1 MKRLGS
7 EKKERNKNGK
17 RRKVLILLVI
27 IFALLAAFITGYK
40 LHVSS
45 KKQDAKEKKTA
56 SESAD
61 PEGESFDDLD
71 LAEGDIGLI
80 ETVTY
85 PDSYTEE
92 EASQQGS
99 IQEISYTVDALGNA
113 AESGDAGTYE
123 KSAIVYLPYG
133 YSEENQYNII
143 YLAHGMGGTQ
153 YTFPGKPGEPESSDF
168 KKLVDHMIEDDLME
182 PVIIVFPTIT
192 PSVSSNDEEYEDKLM
207 SVMQNEYVSTLIPL
221 MESTFS
227 TYAES
232 TDKAGLLASRDHR
245 CMSGFSMGGCLT
257 WRMLWHETG
266 YFRYY
271 LPFSMVADYHN
282 VTNIADTSQFMY
294 QDMQAA
300 GYSGEDFEI
309 YCASGTK
316 DYTNLFVREQVN
328 DLLEYSD
335 LFTYTSTGWED
346 GNLMYAEWPGHYHRY
361 YESYPYFFCGFLRTF
376 PTEKTSSYM
385 QDTDAA
391 TRESEK

>member
-1 MKRLGS
+1 MKRAGR
-7 EKKERNKNGK
+7 EKKRRNKNRM
-17 RRKVLILLVI
+17 RRKRLILLVI
-27 IFALLAAFITGYK
+27 IFALFAAFFTAYRLYI
-40 LHVSS
+40 SS
-45 KKQDAKEKKTA
+45 KRQDAKGKKNA
-56 SESAD
+56 SESAE
-61 PEGESFDDLD
+61 PKGESFDDLD
-71 LAEGDIGLI
+71 LAEGEIGLI

-99 IQEISYTVDALGNA
+99 IQEITYTVDALGNA
-113 AESGDAGTYE
+113 AESGDADSYE

-133 YSEENQYNII
+133 YSEENQYNIV

-153 YTFPGKPGEPESSDF
+153 YTFPGKPGEPESSAF
-168 KKLVDHMIEDDLME
+168 KKLLDHMIEDDLIE
-182 PVIIVFPTIT
+182 PLIIVFPTIT
-192 PSVSSNDEEYEDKLM
+192 PSVSSDDEEYEDKLM
-207 SVMQNEYVSTLIPL
+207 SVMQNEYVSTLMPL
-221 MESTFS
+221 VESTFS

-232 TDKAGLLASRDHR
+232 TDEAGLLASRDHR

-271 LPFSMVADYHN
+271 MPFSMVADYHN
-282 VTNIADTSQFMY
+282 VSNIGDTTEFMH
-294 QDMQAA
+294 QDILAS
-300 GYSGEDFEI
+300 GYSGDDFEI

-335 LFTYTSTGWED
+335 LFTYTSTGWKD

-361 YESYPYFFCGFLRTF
+361 KESYPYFFCGLLRCF
-376 PTEKTSSYM
+376 PTEKTSDYM
-385 QDTDAA
+385 QSVDGET
-391 TRESEK
+391 TNSQ